1 MKLSRRLQW
10 IGVLLLILVCGL
22 WLSIRR
28 GPTSFPVPD
37 QNGYQDFL
45 DAAALVHGVGPDY
58 SNQQA
63 LRAWV
68 SQNSEAYEAVRAG
81 FGKASSVPIQVS
93 KAWADKHAS
102 VEVPRLK
109 WLTTCLIA
117 RGKLAELEGRNDAAF
132 DSFMDAYRLADAI
145 GRRGLALDFLNRI
158 SCKALVLRDFKSLIP
173 SLSHDQRDEARRLI
187 ERIESE
193 QESPE
198 LVVGR
203 GRRWRDATYGLRG
216 QIDKWNYTVREAW
229 QTRSWAPFASQQS
242 LLASRKLRYQ
252 QQYVRPVCD
261 SLRQ

>member
-1 MKLSRRLQW
+1 MKLSRKLKW
-10 IGVLLLILVCGL
+10 IGVLLLTLVCVL
-22 WLSIRR
+22 LLSTRHDSV
-28 GPTSFPVPD
+28 SFPVPD

-68 SQNSEAYEAVRAG
+68 SQNSEAYESVRAG

-93 KAWADKHAS
+93 KAWAEHHS
-102 VEVPRLK
+102 EEVARLK
-109 WLTTCLIA
+109 WLTACLIA
-117 RGKLAELEGRNDAAF
+117 KGKLAEMEGRNDAAF

-145 GRRGLALDFLNRI
+145 GRRGLALDFLNSI
-158 SCKALVLRDFKSLIP
+158 SCKALVLRNFTSLIP
-173 SLSHDQRDEARRLI
+173 SLSPGQRDEARKLI
-187 ERIESE
+187 ARMESE

-203 GRRWRDATYGLRG
+203 GHRWKNATYGFKG
-216 QIDKWNYTVREAW
+216 QIDKWSYMLREAL
-229 QTRSWAPFASQQS
+229 QTRSMAPFASQRS
-242 LLASRKLRYQ
+242 LLASQKLRYQ
-252 QQYVRPVCD
+252 QQYMQPVCD